1 MRGRQRFFTG
11 LPYSVYRERLITA
24 LPSADRKSDLDR
36 DTITYATFE
45 ELFPNEK
52 NSIRAIKKEYRAY
65 FIKDV
70 LQVLAK
76 INYFASH
83 SYYKAM
89 DEEVKI
95 IAPFLDKNPLSILLI
110 RKNQRKALARQQL
123 LASIRSA
130 FLYSSDD
137 VNAKKVFGNEKD
149 FGKLIYRITD
159 FMEDIDK
166 DDNIDLSKWPDKKK
180 LYINFARNLVF
191 NEGSTFAFS
200 ISRYWYIFNKIA
212 ASWKHRN
219 IKLKGLFSKATRTD
233 YNYLLSVGFAI
244 WGFYSEKERSKRLS
258 EPHEFLFSSSYF
270 RKTNETSRRKLLKGL
285 RNLSAP
291 VEYFREEFKKQKPI
305 AGQHFSLNPFW
316 RKPILHSEKDAYHII
331 DIKYLEERLTTGGFW
346 FIFDQVTADNKL
358 AADLKGKWG
367 LLVEEYVN
375 RLVKKTF
382 PDKPKVVFSEIDG
395 DKTGGVDLIIVY
407 PDTLYFIEIT
417 TKQVAYNI
425 WIESDEIK
433 IEESLKRILI
443 KDNKSK
449 GRVVKLQ
456 EAIQKVKDGTLKL
469 EGVDMASIKNFIPVV
484 LFEQSPPM
492 HRRLWQFYDRL
503 LTENG
508 VSDRKFLDDLDF
520 WDIEGIEM
528 LLGDVETDKTLPQIL
543 KEKEDAGYFK
553 DSVRNFY
560 IIKRNHFDKPSLV
573 KEAFKLATSYF
584 TKILFSK
591 TIKK

>member
-1 MRGRQRFFTG
+1 MA
-11 LPYSVYRERLITA
+11 LSPAERT
-24 LPSADRKSDLDR
+24 SDLDR
-36 DTITYATFE
+36 DTITYVTFE
-45 ELFPNEK
+45 DLYPKEK
-52 NSIRAIKKEYRAY
+52 NSISAVRKEYSDY

-70 LQVLAK
+70 MQVLAK

-95 IAPFLDKNPLSILLI
+95 IAPFLDKDSLSILLI
-110 RKNQRKALARQQL
+110 RKNQRKALSRQQL

-130 FLYSSDD
+130 FLYCSNDSK
-137 VNAKKVFGNEKD
+137 AKKVFGNEKA

-159 FMEDIDK
+159 FMEDINKKDK
-166 DDNIDLSKWPDKKK
+166 TDLSKWPGKKK
-180 LYINFARNLVF
+180 LYISFARNMVF
-191 NEGSTFAFS
+191 NEGSTFVLS
-200 ISRYWYIFNKIA
+200 LSRYWYIFNRVA
-212 ASWKHRN
+212 AKQKHRS
-219 IKLKGLFSKATRTD
+219 IRLKRLFSKATRTD

-270 RKTNETSRRKLLKGL
+270 RKTNETSRHKLIKGL
-285 RNLSAP
+285 KNLSAP
-291 VEYFREEFKKQKPI
+291 VQYYQDEFKKQKPI
-305 AGQHFSLNPFW
+305 SGQHFSLNPFW

-346 FIFDQVTADNKL
+346 FIFDEVVADNKL
-358 AADLKGKWG
+358 ASELKGKWG

-375 RLVKKTF
+375 QLVKKTF
-382 PDKPKVVFSEIDG
+382 PTRPKTVFSEIDG
-395 DKTGGVDLIIVY
+395 DETGGVDLIIVY

-425 WIESDEIK
+425 WIESDETK

-456 EAIQKVKDGTLKL
+456 ESIQKVRDGTLKL
-469 EGVDMASIKNFIPVV
+469 EGVDVTSIKNFIPIV
-484 LFEQSPPM
+484 LFEQAPPM
-492 HRRLWQFYDRL
+492 HRRLWQFYEHL
-503 LTENG
+503 LVENG
-508 VSDRKFLDDLDF
+508 ISDRKFLDDLDF

-528 LLGDVETDKTLPQIL
+528 LLADVEKGKILPEIL

-553 DSVRNFY
+553 DSLRNFY
-560 IIKRNHFDKPSLV
+560 IIKRNHFDKHSV
-573 KEAFKLATSYF
+573 IEAAFKLATSYF

-591 TIKK
+591 TTKK